1 MSVESP
7 IPMANTL
14 FEFDFHM
21 TGEHLGLGACELIAH
36 GLGDQNSRLRQQPS
50 PAPSDTHFCA
60 VS

>member
-1 MSVESP
+1 
-7 IPMANTL
+7 MANTL